1 MNGKSRAWALALLV
15 AVFLVGGAAGAAV
28 DRMLVGDRE
37 VSSGQR
43 GRTSGD
49 RDRRRS
55 YLDWLGAQLELSEQQ
70 RAEVQGILERHRD
83 QVSGLWREMRP
94 RYEELQQQA
103 RAEIRGLLT
112 EDQAAAYDALLQRQR
127 ERHER
132 GDDRRRDN
140 NREDHDKS

>member
-43 GRTSGD
+43 ERSGGD

-55 YLDWLGAQLELSEQQ
+55 YLDWLAAELELSDGQKT
-70 RAEVQGILERHRD
+70 EVQGILERHRE
-83 QVSGLWREMRP
+83 QVEEHWRDMRP
-94 RYEELQQQA
+94 RYEQLQQQA
-103 RAEIRGLLT
+103 RDEIRAVLT
-112 EDQAAAYDALLQRQR
+112 EEQVTAYDALLERRERRQR
-127 ERHER
+127 N
-132 GDDRRRDN
+132 DDSHRDS
-140 NREDHDKS
+140 NREDPDRS

>member
-43 GRTSGD
+43 GRSGGD

-55 YLDWLGAQLELSEQQ
+55 YLDWLADELALSEEQ
-70 RAEVQGILERHRD
+70 RTEVHGILERHRE
-83 QVSGLWREMRP
+83 QVSNLWKEWRP
-94 RYEELQQQA
+94 RYDELQEQA
-103 RAEIRGLLT
+103 RVEIRGVLT
-112 EDQAAAYDALLQRQR
+112 EEQAAAYDALLERQRQR
-127 ERHER
+127 RER
-132 GDDRRRDN
+132 DDRDRDSN
-140 NREDHDKS
+140 SEEHR